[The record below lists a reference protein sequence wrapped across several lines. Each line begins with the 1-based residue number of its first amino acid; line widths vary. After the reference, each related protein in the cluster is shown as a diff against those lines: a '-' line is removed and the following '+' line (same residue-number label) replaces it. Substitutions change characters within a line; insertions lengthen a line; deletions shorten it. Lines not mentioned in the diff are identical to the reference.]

1 MFNPNRLLPKYNAIK
16 TISNFNKN
24 KKLYQQINSKNKK
37 KEYNKIL
44 KRNFCSSASA
54 GECIGSG
61 GGGGGGGGGNDYWKL
76 IAMAVSV
83 YFISNINKPPPP
95 PPPIPFKDIQ
105 WNFLTKK
112 YI

>member
-24 KKLYQQINSKNKK
+24 KKLYQQIVSKNKK
-37 KEYNKIL
+37 PDYNKIL

-54 GECIGSG
+54 GECG
-61 GGGGGGGGGNDYWKL
+61 GGGGGNGNDYWKL
-76 IAMAVSV
+76 IAMAVSA

-95 PPPIPFKDIQ
+95 PPTPFEDIQ
-105 WNFLTKK
+105 WNLLTKK